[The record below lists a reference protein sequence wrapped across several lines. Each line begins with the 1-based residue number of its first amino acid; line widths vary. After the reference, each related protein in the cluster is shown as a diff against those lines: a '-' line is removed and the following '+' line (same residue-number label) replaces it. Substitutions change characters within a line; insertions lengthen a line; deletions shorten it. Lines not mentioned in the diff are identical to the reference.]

1 MPIYRVQAPDGSIL
15 RIEGPDDATEAELND
30 AAAAQWKPAP
40 KSEKPQPTLMQR
52 ARTAADPYIPQAAVD
67 FAGGATGITRGALNI
82 VGNVFTGS
90 KWGDIAFPLDRVNK
104 NSLAYT
110 AGEIADPASMAIG
123 FGAGKAVQAIPM
135 VAKAA
140 PFTKSLVT
148 GVVGGGAAGGATGA
162 LSEEGDVGTGAAMG
176 AVVGGAIPLVG
187 KAAQKGIGWGIDL
200 AKGRGG
206 QIKAGQIARAAA
218 GDQLPAIRS
227 ALQTADP
234 SLTAAQ
240 ASANVPKN
248 MWQALGEVAEK
259 SDKTD
264 FYSNLAAKQE
274 AARKGLLTTMT
285 PDLATAKT
293 NLSVGNTINYGNAAR
308 ADAARLA
315 QLQTSVSPA
324 APVVKP
330 SPLGLGVTE
339 RVAGT
344 PKVVSTVKSLG
355 DLESLPAFDAAKQEA
370 IKLIKSLPD
379 MPADVKARL
388 AADPTSSV
396 QGLHFIKMA
405 IDNRFKNPNIPSSFE
420 NVSDNTLTA
429 IKSKLTAAMK
439 ASSPEYDVARTNA
452 IKLYQPVN
460 QSKVMSELGSVLE
473 KPLVGERAGPF
484 VNALGRG
491 EDSALR
497 RAGLDARFGGIEDI
511 LTPQQMGAVQSVE
524 KELTRNKAMSEA
536 ASQGSGALRD
546 AMAEITTTFRLPGF
560 LNQGA
565 TLANKSLEYA
575 EKYLSA
581 NTKKALSEGMKSG
594 KSAQEMLDALPL
606 AEKNKLLMLLGQ
618 AGKLSPYVAAQT
630 GSME

>member
-15 RIEGPDDATEAELND
+15 RIEGPDDATEAELSS
-30 AAAAQWKPAP
+30 AAATQWKPVAKKDDALD
-40 KSEKPQPTLMQR
+40 KSLRESAKINPVLE
-52 ARTAADPYIPQAAVD
+52 AGANVL
-67 FAGGATGITRGALNI
+67 GGATSLMRGGTNI
-82 VGNVFTGS
+82 IGS
-90 KWGDIAFPLDRVNK
+90 IFGKTKLGEEIWPTAGLDK
-104 NSLAYT
+104 ESLAYT
-110 AGEIADPASMAIG
+110 AGEIADPVSWAIG
-123 FGAGKAVQAIPM
+123 AKSAQLAGKIPTIT
-135 VAKAA
+135 KAA
-140 PFTKSLVT
+140 PFTKTLAT
-148 GVVGGGAAGGATGA
+148 GVVGGGAAGAATGA
-162 LSEEGDVGTGAAMG
+162 LSEEGDVGTGAALG
-176 AVVGGAIPLVG
+176 AAVGGAIPLVG

-218 GDQLPAIRS
+218 GDQLPAIRA
-227 ALQTADP
+227 ALQKADP
-234 SLTAAQ
+234 NLTAAQ
-240 ASANVPKN
+240 AAAGVPKN
-248 MWQALGEVAEK
+248 MWQALGQVAEE

-264 FYSNLAAKQE
+264 FYSNLATRQE

-293 NLSVGNTINYGNAAR
+293 NLSVGNAVNYGNAAK

-420 NVSDNTLTA
+420 NVSDSTLAA

-439 ASSPEYDVARTNA
+439 ASSPEYDAARTNA
-452 IKLYQPVN
+452 MKLYQPVN
-460 QSKVMSELGSVLE
+460 QSKVMSELTSVLD
-473 KPLVGERAGPF
+473 KPMTGERAGPF

-491 EDSALR
+491 EESALR

-536 ASQGSGALRD
+536 ASKGSGSLRD